1 MRASLKW
8 PAVALAVLTLVGFG
22 PVISVSIA
30 KMLAKWFGCAID
42 ESGVHTCP
50 AHGHDVGGM
59 LSAMFGAGSFQQTT
73 SPVAAIAVVGWV
85 MLLLAVLFRTA
96 KR

>member
-8 PAVALAVLTLVGFG
+8 PAMALAVLTLVGFG
-22 PVISVSIA
+22 PVISVWIA
-30 KMLAKWFGCAID
+30 KVLAGWFGCAID
-42 ESGVHTCP
+42 ESGLHACQ
-50 AHGHDVGGM
+50 AHGHFGGVVAT
-59 LSAMFGAGSFQQTT
+59 LSAVGSFQQTT

-96 KR
+96 RR